1 MAIEI
6 RPCRD
11 KEELAEYGRIVSYV
25 FASAEGMDE
34 ELAATQPEW
43 TMCGF
48 VDGKMVATM
57 GTWPFTVRLNGAG
70 VPMGGVTAV
79 GTLPSYRRQGLLRA
93 IMTRGLETMRERGQS
108 IAILW
113 ASMGAIYQRFGYGLA
128 AESVT
133 YTFDPR
139 FAQFQQHREITGRVE
154 MVPVEEALSVI
165 KPLYIEYATP
175 RNLMIHRAMPMW
187 QLGALRPR
195 KKGEPVHVAVYR
207 DEHGTPRGYITYWT
221 YEERP
226 PTPSVDQVMEVRDF
240 VALDLDAYYALWEFI
255 RRHDLVWK
263 VVMRNVLPADDIAPD
278 LLLEPRMLD
287 KHVGDAIWL
296 RVVDAEK
303 ALTARPYHV
312 RDELRIAIDED
323 DMCPWN
329 NGTYILRSDGRT
341 ATVEREDA
349 PADIVVTPN
358 GLATLLSGR
367 RSATQLART
376 GRVAGASEEALRRA
390 DALFAT
396 TYAPFC
402 PDGF

>member
-1 MAIEI
+1 MLV
-6 RPCRD
+6 RR
-11 KEELAEYGRIVSYV
+11 V
-25 FASAEGMDE
+25 
-34 ELAATQPEW
+34 
-43 TMCGF
+43 
-48 VDGKMVATM
+48 VDG
-57 GTWPFTVRLNGAG
+57 
-70 VPMGGVTAV
+70 
-79 GTLPSYRRQGLLRA
+79 
-93 IMTRGLETMRERGQS
+93 RE
-108 IAILW
+108 L
-113 ASMGAIYQRFGYGLA
+113 
-128 AESVT
+128 V
-133 YTFDPR
+133 
-139 FAQFQQHREITGRVE
+139 
-154 MVPVEEALSVI
+154 
-165 KPLYIEYATP
+165 
-175 RNLMIHRAMPMW
+175 
-187 QLGALRPR
+187 
-195 KKGEPVHVAVYR
+195 EPVHVAVYR
-207 DEHGTPRGYITYWT
+207 DEHGTPRGDITYWT

-329 NGTYILRSDGRT
+329 NGTYILTSDGQT
-341 ATVEREDA
+341 AMVEREDA